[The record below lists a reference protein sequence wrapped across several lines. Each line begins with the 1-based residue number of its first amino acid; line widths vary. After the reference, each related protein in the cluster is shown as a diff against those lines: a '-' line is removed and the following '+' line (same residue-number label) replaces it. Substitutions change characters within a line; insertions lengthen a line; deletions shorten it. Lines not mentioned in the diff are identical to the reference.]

1 VPPNPEKDALLH
13 ALSQTLV
20 AQTRQTLDSN
30 NAALT
35 PLFAQQNALR
45 SAHPQLSRELE
56 ELSRLDAA
64 IDANERVLR
73 DAMRDADVV
82 IVEAAGRKRPE
93 IDEVLCAPTAVG
105 RQVYELVAEK
115 AGCEA
120 ARVALGRALD
130 RGRVPCEVWTR
141 QIRGVA
147 REEFL
152 KMVVVRKIARGLG
165 LEMRGVMEE
174 GGWR

>member
-1 VPPNPEKDALLH
+1 MDV
-13 ALSQTLV
+13 
-20 AQTRQTLDSN
+20 
-30 NAALT
+30 
-35 PLFAQQNALR
+35 
-45 SAHPQLSRELE
+45 
-56 ELSRLDAA
+56 A

-73 DAMRDADVV
+73 DAMRDADIV

-105 RQVYELVAEK
+105 RQVYELVSEK

-152 KMVVVRKIARGLG
+152 KMVVVRKIARGLE
-165 LEMRGVMEE
+165 LEMRGVVEE

>member
-1 VPPNPEKDALLH
+1 MPPNPEKDALLH
-13 ALSQTLV
+13 ALSQSLV
-20 AQTRQTLDSN
+20 AQTRQTLEYN
-30 NAALT
+30 NAALA
-35 PLFAQQNALR
+35 PLLAQQNALR
-45 SAHPQLSRELE
+45 SAHARLSRELE
-56 ELSRLDAA
+56 ELSLLDVA

-73 DAMRDADVV
+73 DAMRDADIV

-152 KMVVVRKIARGLG
+152 KMVVVRKIARGLE